1 MEAVRSFLA
10 ARKAD
15 SLPKLEDIVTFESD
29 VDLPTAFR
37 TLVEKRITSA
47 PVYNRQTGEFVG
59 FLDTRDL
66 LAWCVFAADEKNVTP
81 SLTDVLSMGAKAS
94 AVAITGITPSYL
106 ARRHPFCS
114 VGPDDSL
121 ATLAALMA
129 RTDVH
134 RVPVVRDTT
143 LETIVS
149 QSVLVKLLYD
159 HRAELGAAM
168 ALTVESLGLL
178 GSAPVLTVPATAS
191 ARDAFDLM
199 DKKSRS
205 GLGVVD
211 EEGHIIANTSASDIK
226 LFLDAPQSLEFS
238 ITKFI
243 GAIHAHEAD
252 LHAPAVSVHASS
264 TLEQVLGK
272 MAVAKVHRVF
282 VTDAHR
288 HPVAVIS
295 VTDIMRLISGGDPK

>member
-1 MEAVRSFLA
+1 LEAVRSFLA

-15 SLPKLEDIVTFESD
+15 SLPKLEDLVTFESD

-37 TLVEKRITSA
+37 TLVEKHITSA

-66 LAWCVFAADEKNVTP
+66 LAWCVFAADAKNVTP
-81 SLTDVLSMGAKAS
+81 SLTEVLSVGAKAS

-106 ARRHPFCS
+106 ARRHPFCA
-114 VGPDDSL
+114 VGPTDSL

-129 RTDVH
+129 RADVH
-134 RVPVVRDTT
+134 RVPVVRGTT

-168 ALTVESLGLL
+168 ALTVETLGL
-178 GSAPVLTVPATAS
+178 GTAPVLTVPATAS
-191 ARDAFDLM
+191 ARDAFNLM

-226 LFLDAPQSLEFS
+226 LFLDAPQSLELS
-238 ITKFI
+238 IAKFVC
-243 GAIHAHEAD
+243 AIHAREAD
-252 LHAPAVSVHASS
+252 LHAPAVCVHGSS

-282 VTDAHR
+282 VTDAHK